1 MNIEGIEVIRMDVK
15 LEKTFKGG
23 TYEVKSRPT
32 IVTRVHLKNGI
43 VGETYGGDEF
53 HTQRQIV
60 GVIEDHLTP
69 LVLGRDV
76 RDSIAIW
83 EAMFSAPIDLG
94 NRGLHQLDMHPRGI
108 LAQAIS
114 AVDNA
119 LWDARGKLFRTPLY
133 RLLGGARDKVPVIAI
148 GGYAAAAGEDPI
160 EAVRT
165 EVELILSQEVHGMKL
180 KVGRADLEVDIERVR
195 AARQVGGADFV
206 IAVDANQ
213 RWTPAEAI
221 RFCVGLER
229 ANLGVRWMEEPVVWY
244 EQTDGL
250 RLLQEKTHIPIT
262 AGQGE
267 ISGQGCRDLVTKSA
281 INILNADC
289 TLCGGITEWNRIAD
303 MARLMSVEMA
313 HHEEPQVAI
322 HLMAAHPHATYVEVF
337 LNRARDPLLWTL
349 PVGFP
354 VIRDGFMEVPQ
365 SGGVGVALSSKVI
378 EQNRVSA

>member
-1 MNIEGIEVIRMDVK
+1 MKIEGIDVIALDMK

-32 IVTRVHLKNGI
+32 IVTRVHLENGT

-53 HTQRQIV
+53 HTQRQIIE
-60 GVIEDHLTP
+60 VIQEHLTP
-69 LVLGRDV
+69 LVVGRDV
-76 RDSIAIW
+76 RDSVAIW

-108 LAQAIS
+108 LAQAIG

-119 LWDARGKLFRTPLY
+119 LWDARGKFFRTPLH
-133 RLLGGARDKVPVIAI
+133 RLLGGCRDKVPVIAI
-148 GGYAAAAGEDPI
+148 GGYAAATGEDPI
-160 EAVRT
+160 EAVRK
-165 EVELILSQEVHGMKL
+165 EVEQIMSREVYGMKL
-180 KVGRADLEVDIERVR
+180 KVGRAGIDVDIERVR
-195 AARQVGGADFV
+195 AAREAGGADFV

-213 RWTPAEAI
+213 RWTPAEAV
-221 RFCVGLER
+221 RFCIGLER
-229 ANLGVRWMEEPVVWY
+229 ADLGVRWMEEPVVWY

-250 RLLQEKTHIPIT
+250 RLLQEKTRIPIT

-267 ISGQGCRDLVTKSA
+267 ISGQGCRDLVTKGA
-281 INILNADC
+281 VNILNADC
-289 TLCGGITEWNRIAD
+289 TLCGGITEWNRVAD
-303 MARLMSVEMA
+303 MARLMGVEMA

-354 VIRDGFMEVPQ
+354 VIHDGFMDVPQ
-365 SGGVGVALSSKVI
+365 SGGVGVVLNSKVI